1 MEKECKVEYKKHRVK
16 SCRQKDE
23 GSSHDKSS
31 YVDMQIDRSA
41 SISFSRIDE

>member
-16 SCRQKDE
+16 SCCQKDE

-31 YVDMQIDRSA
+31 YVDTQIDRSV
-41 SISFSRIDE
+41 SISFSGIGE